1 MMIAVFEEIH
11 SQEFFSYAY
20 VCVVYR
26 FMITLLDAHIS
37 IKKERFEPLSDDI
50 ISYIN
55 QHVVQHC
62 QNCFSFNYD
71 FNFFILQP
79 NAEWKAEKSNRF
91 HSLDDARILMGARRE
106 EPELRKKRRPT
117 VDHNDW
123 NVEIPSSFDSRK
135 KWPRC
140 KSIATIH
147 DQSRCGS
154 CWVVDLV
161 GDGGFLGPAWD
172 YWVEEGIVT
181 GSSKENHTGCQ
192 PYPFPKC
199 EHHAKGKYPACG
211 KKIYKTPRCKKTCQK
226 SYKIPYAQDKHRGK
240 LSYNVADNELSIQ
253 KEIMKYGPVEA
264 TFTVYEDFLNYKSGI
279 YKHITGEPVG
289 GHAIRIIGWGVEK
302 NTPYWLIANSWNEDW
317 GENDISEYYVV
328 MMNVASNPR

>member
-1 MMIAVFEEIH
+1 MLTSVLCIA
-11 SQEFFSYAY
+11 SL
-20 VCVVYR
+20 
-26 FMITLLDAHIS
+26 ITLLDAHIS

-55 QHVVQHC
+55 QH
-62 QNCFSFNYD
+62 
-71 FNFFILQP
+71 P

-106 EPELRKKRRPT
+106 ESELRKKRRPT
-117 VDHNDW
+117 VDHNDL
-123 NVEIPSSFDSRK
+123 NVEIPSSFDSRM

-140 KSIATIH
+140 KSIATIR

-154 CWVVDLV
+154 SWAFAAVEAMSDRTCIQSRGRQSVELSAVDLMSCCSDC
-161 GDGGFLGPAWD
+161 GFGCDGGFLGHAWD
-172 YWVEEGIVT
+172 YWV
-181 GSSKENHTGCQ
+181 KE
-192 PYPFPKC
+192 
-199 EHHAKGKYPACG
+199 
-211 KKIYKTPRCKKTCQK
+211 
-226 SYKIPYAQDKHRGK
+226 GK

-264 TFTVYEDFLNYKSGI
+264 AFTVYEDFLNYKSGI
-279 YKHITGEPVG
+279 YEHITGEPVG

-317 GENDISEYYVV
+317 DENGYFRILRGHDECGIESEVTAGRI
-328 MMNVASNPR
+328 N

>member
-1 MMIAVFEEIH
+1 MLTSVLCIA
-11 SQEFFSYAY
+11 SL
-20 VCVVYR
+20 
-26 FMITLLDAHIS
+26 ITLLDAHIS

-55 QHVVQHC
+55 QH
-62 QNCFSFNYD
+62 
-71 FNFFILQP
+71 P

-106 EPELRKKRRPT
+106 ESELRKKRRPT
-117 VDHNDW
+117 VDHNDL
-123 NVEIPSSFDSRK
+123 NVEIPSSFDSRM

-140 KSIATIH
+140 KSIATIR

-154 CWVVDLV
+154 SWAFAAVEAMSDRTCIQSRGRQSVELSAVDLMSCCSDC
-161 GDGGFLGPAWD
+161 GFGCDGGFLGHAWD
-172 YWVEEGIVT
+172 YWVKEGIVT

-199 EHHAKGKYPACG
+199 
-211 KKIYKTPRCKKTCQK
+211 
-226 SYKIPYAQDKHRGK
+226 K

-264 TFTVYEDFLNYKSGI
+264 AFTVYEDFLNYKSGI
-279 YKHITGEPVG
+279 YEHITGEPVG

-317 GENDISEYYVV
+317 GENGYFRILRGHDECGIESEVTAGRI
-328 MMNVASNPR
+328 N